1 MGASFS
7 TRLSESNIELR
18 KRIDA
23 AATKIVLDSSFTD
36 LMKLANEKYCN
47 RLVKKV
53 AVVFQENKESID
65 LELLRQ
71 KLYDQKQKD
80 TDGENLETINDGN
93 EKTIEKHHKKVKTPR
108 IQNVEKKCIQ
118 ISKFYVLFAHLF
130 SCIVS
135 TINPSFKI
143 ESSSDKKEKT
153 STSTTKSDSS
163 DSSASA
169 SEKVKVKESLDFC
182 SSRIDAL
189 VNGEL
194 VENSDGDL
202 LVKPNVC
209 KTNVSKSGSPLHLID
224 LPGMKALQRL
234 YKDAN
239 ANDGGDGEKEDARYL
254 FKAFTGKDAPDH
266 IRRLDQVPLKAYNKD
281 EECKEQKSY
290 NGGDPTSE
298 ENQKKEERKY
308 KERREVEKERERMFY
323 FYNERDRKKNEEEN
337 ARTGVYLKG
346 IVGSLKERLFA
357 EYVQHI
363 KEMIERAEYNR
374 SRLLEIL
381 SEMFTYT
388 YGSDG
393 SISGVIINPSLTYK
407 KLQSLVVQTRRI
419 VIKLYTDCEE
429 DYKHG
434 LDIFFAMVQEKIA
447 MKLSVQEE
455 VLKKQL
461 EDVMYGPPERYIPE
475 SLLYQQQFQGAE
487 DFNKKQ
493 FVPPHFK
500 SSVISIV
507 KRGVPDSAFQQ
518 ILPSLNEWI
527 NEEIENATSLLDPKQ
542 VADDFLKENVYGD
555 DEYGSSSSVVANDV
569 SVFSSPS
576 SSPSAPAVVAP
587 ASTASASAV
596 APYAV
601 APLISTPSK
610 AKTSFTKIAT
620 TAANTSSKLLSG
632 PSVSPSPRKVKTRAV
647 SDIQPRQLSFI
658 SE

>member
-1 MGASFS
+1 M
-7 TRLSESNIELR
+7 
-18 KRIDA
+18 
-23 AATKIVLDSSFTD
+23 ATI
-36 LMKLANEKYCN
+36 
-47 RLVKKV
+47 
-53 AVVFQENKESID
+53 FQQNKDTVD

-71 KLYDQKQKD
+71 KLYDEKQEETRGERENPQD
-80 TDGENLETINDGN
+80 PQDNNNTDNADH
-93 EKTIEKHHKKVKTPR
+93 EKTFEKHNKKIKIPR

-135 TINPSFKI
+135 TINPTFKI
-143 ESSSDKKEKT
+143 ESSPSNKKATTDSSKEG
-153 STSTTKSDSS
+153 TKSPSS
-163 DSSASA
+163 
-169 SEKVKVKESLDFC
+169 SLDFC
-182 SSRIDAL
+182 TSRIDAL

-209 KTNVSKSGSPLHLID
+209 KTNISKSGSPLHLID
-224 LPGMKALQRL
+224 LPGMKALQQL
-234 YKDAN
+234 YKG
-239 ANDGGDGEKEDARYL
+239 ANDGGDSEKEDARYL

-290 NGGDPTSE
+290 DGGDRGDPSE
-298 ENQKKEERKY
+298 ENQKKNERKD
-308 KERREVEKERERMFY
+308 KERRDLEKERMFY

-381 SEMFTYT
+381 SQMFTYT
-388 YGSDG
+388 YGGNG
-393 SISGVIINPSLTYK
+393 SIGGVIINPSLTYK

-429 DYKHG
+429 DYKRG
-434 LDIFFAMVQEKIA
+434 LDIFFAMVQDKIA

-475 SLLYQQQFQGAE
+475 SLLYQQQQFQGAE

-507 KRGVPDSAFQQ
+507 KRGIPDSAFQQ

-542 VADDFLKENVYGD
+542 VADEFIKENVYGD
-555 DEYGSSSSVVANDV
+555 DEYGSSSSAVANYD
-569 SVFSSPS
+569 SGFSSQ
-576 SSPSAPAVVAP
+576 SPSHSPASAPSRASYAPAP
-587 ASTASASAV
+587 ASTSAPIA
-596 APYAV
+596 
-601 APLISTPSK
+601 TPSK
-610 AKTSFTKIAT
+610 AKTSFSNIAT

-632 PSVSPSPRKVKTRAV
+632 PSVSPSPKKVKTRVV

-658 SE
+658 SEE